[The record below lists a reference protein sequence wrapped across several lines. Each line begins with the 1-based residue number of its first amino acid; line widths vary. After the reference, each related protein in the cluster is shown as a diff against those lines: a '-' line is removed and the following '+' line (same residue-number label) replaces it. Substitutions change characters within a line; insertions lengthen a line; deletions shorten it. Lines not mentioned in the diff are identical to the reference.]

1 MRRDLQQTF
10 TALTDAAILIAG
22 RVVETAGWM
31 RKLDVVTTNG
41 ETDSLFE
48 KLGDDEKRL
57 PQVLNS
63 QAHDVRLSVR
73 YLMPSC

>member
-41 ETDSLFE
+41 QHSSEYFETRADQFFCRRNGQHFGE
-48 KLGDDEKRL
+48 EWR
-57 PQVLNS
+57 
-63 QAHDVRLSVR
+63 R
-73 YLMPSC
+73 